1 MLSSFPSF
9 LFIYLRLYQVLV
21 AVSRLLSSCG
31 VRTQMLWLTGLVAP
45 LACGIPDQGLNL
57 SPMLWKAD
65 S

>member
-1 MLSSFPSF
+1 MLSSCPSF

-21 AVSRLLSSCG
+21 AVGRLLSSCG
-31 VRTQMLWLTGLVAP
+31 VRTQLWRTGLVAP